1 MPPSPSLYFPGFRTA
16 PARETKLL
24 LSSLDQVSRVLE
36 WARNAMQTDPHADL
50 SRGGIYT
57 TSTLYLDTEDLD
69 VFHRRGSHGRHKY
82 RVRRY
87 DNGTL
92 FLERKSKRGTA
103 VKKRRTRI
111 SSSEL
116 GLLGRPS
123 ESFAWDGYW
132 FLRRVRARTLKPVCQ
147 INYERAAFSSLDSG
161 NPIRLTLDR
170 QVSCRSTLDFTFEK
184 QVPVPVLA
192 GQAILELKYMGNLPG
207 LFEELIYSLAL
218 GPQPVSKYRLSLR
231 TLNALPGTVV
241 R

>member
-1 MPPSPSLYFPGFRTA
+1 
-16 PARETKLL
+16 
-24 LSSLDQVSRVLE
+24 
-36 WARNAMQTDPHADL
+36 MQADPHADP

-57 TSTLYLDTEDLD
+57 TSTLYLDTADLD

-87 DNGTL
+87 DNGTV
-92 FLERKSKRGTA
+92 FLERKSKWGTV

-111 SSSEL
+111 PSCEL

-147 INYERAAFSSLDSG
+147 VNYERAAFSALAGG

-170 QVSCRSTLDFTFEK
+170 QVSCRSTLDFAFET
-184 QVPVPVLA
+184 QAPVPVLA